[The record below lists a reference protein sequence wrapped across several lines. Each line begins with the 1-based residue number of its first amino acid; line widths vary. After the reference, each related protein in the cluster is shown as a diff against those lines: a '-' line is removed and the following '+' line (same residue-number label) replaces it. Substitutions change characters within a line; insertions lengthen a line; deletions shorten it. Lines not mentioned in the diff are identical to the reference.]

1 MILNLG
7 SLETIGALPARIP
20 PREFLPADERAWFS
34 SQGADPNVA
43 QDALDL
49 HRLGY
54 LQGVLNGSKPWT
66 KYDRQFQAAVML
78 FQTDTK
84 IKVDG
89 LTGPQTR
96 ATIAAVF
103 AGKIKPEAPPE
114 NPLDLPIGPPPPP
127 PAPPPPLPIPEPQ
140 APAPAPPFPTPDAP
154 IPVSPAVYVEPT
166 EPGGLAAIP
175 ARTLAIGAA
184 GLALSVAAVYY
195 AKRYRKRGR

>member
-7 SLETIGALPARIP
+7 SLETIGALPSRIP

-54 LQGVLNGSKPWT
+54 LSGVLNGDKPWS
-66 KYDRQFQAAVML
+66 KYDRQFQAAVTL
-78 FQTDTK
+78 FQGDTK

-96 ATIAAVF
+96 ATIAAVY
-103 AGKIKPEAPPE
+103 AGKIKPAVPPPL
-114 NPLDLPIGPPPPP
+114 PLDLPIEPPP
-127 PAPPPPLPIPEPQ
+127 PAPAPPPLPIPAPP
-140 APAPAPPFPTPDAP
+140 APAPAPSAPTPAAP
-154 IPVSPAVYVEPT
+154 IPVAPAVYVEPS
-166 EPGGLAAIP
+166 EPSGLAAIP
-175 ARTLAIGAA
+175 PRTLAVGAL
-184 GLALSVAAVYY
+184 GLAVSVAAVYY